1 MRTFLSLLAGAGLA
15 LGVVTMANAGE
26 EPLKGERVTGK
37 VVATDASAQTL
48 SIETETGDRIM
59 FKTDDA
65 TKFKAA
71 GKPIELDRVA
81 VGSNVKVDA
90 SLSDEAGLIATSV
103 EVQDRA
109 GKTPPVSA
117 PAQRTTPTPQSR
129 TPDRAL
135 PNSSAPDRSIPEG
148 EEDPG
153 LR

>member
-15 LGVVTMANAGE
+15 LGVVTTANAGE
-26 EPLKGERVTGK
+26 EPLKGERVSGK
-37 VVATDASAQTL
+37 VVATDPSAQTL

-59 FKTDDA
+59 FKTDDT

-81 VGSNVKVDA
+81 VGSSVNIDA
-90 SLSDEAGLIATSV
+90 SLSDEAGLIATAV
-103 EVQDRA
+103 EVQDKA

-117 PAQRTTPTPQSR
+117 PAERTKPTPQSR

-135 PNSSAPDRSIPEG
+135 PNSGAPDRSIPEQ
-148 EEDPG
+148 EDPG